1 MKNSYKK
8 YLYIF
13 LIAALYIFT
22 VQMNRMERKD
32 RVREAAINRSQD
44 MEEEG
49 KEEESLFEDKKR
61 VALTFDDGPGEGTEG
76 LLDGLK
82 ERNAKATFFVVG
94 EKVEQYPD
102 TIQRMKEEGHL
113 IGNHTYTHVQ
123 MNTLSCEAAIAE
135 VKKTSEL
142 IESIIGE
149 GTGYLRPPYGECTK
163 QMKKELD
170 MFIVLWDVDPL
181 DWSVQNEDAV
191 VEKVLRDVEDG
202 DIILLHDIF
211 DTSVRA
217 AIRIVD
223 ALQKEGYEFV
233 TVEELM
239 FP

>member
-1 MKNSYKK
+1 MKKNCKK
-8 YLYIF
+8 YIYIFLMTILYIF
-13 LIAALYIFT
+13 A
-22 VQMNRMERKD
+22 VQ
-32 RVREAAINRSQD
+32 INRYGTKNETSEAIAHYSND
-44 MEEEG
+44 IT
-49 KEEESLFEDKKR
+49 EEESENFFEDKKR
-61 VALTFDDGPGEGTEG
+61 VALTFDDGPGEGTLR
-76 LLDGLK
+76 LLDGLR

-94 EKVEQYPD
+94 EKAEQYPD
-102 TIQRMKEEGHL
+102 TVRKMKEDGHL

-123 MNTLSCEAAIAE
+123 MNTLSCEAAVAE

-142 IESIIGE
+142 IESITGE

-163 QMKKELD
+163 KMKQELD

-181 DWSVQNEDAV
+181 DWSIQNEDSV
-191 VEKVLRDVEDG
+191 VNRVLADVEDG

-211 DTSVRA
+211 DTSVA
-217 AIRIVD
+217 AAFRIVD

>member
-1 MKNSYKK
+1 MKNSHKT

-13 LIAALYIFT
+13 LIAALYIFA
-22 VQMNRMERKD
+22 VQINRMERD
-32 RVREAAINRSQD
+32 NETSEAAVNRSQD
-44 MEEEG
+44 MESEEA
-49 KEEESLFEDKKR
+49 ESFFEDRKR

-82 ERNAKATFFVVG
+82 DRNAKATFFVVG

-102 TIQRMKEEGHL
+102 TVQRMKDEGHL

-142 IESIIGE
+142 IESIVGE

-181 DWSVQNEDAV
+181 DWSIQNEDAV
-191 VEKVLRDVEDG
+191 VEKVLRDVKDG
-202 DIILLHDIF
+202 DIILMHDGYE
-211 DTSVRA
+211 TSVTA
-217 AIRIVD
+217 AMEIID
-223 ALQKEGYEFV
+223 TLKKQGYEFV
-233 TVEELM
+233 TVDEIIFE
-239 FP
+239 